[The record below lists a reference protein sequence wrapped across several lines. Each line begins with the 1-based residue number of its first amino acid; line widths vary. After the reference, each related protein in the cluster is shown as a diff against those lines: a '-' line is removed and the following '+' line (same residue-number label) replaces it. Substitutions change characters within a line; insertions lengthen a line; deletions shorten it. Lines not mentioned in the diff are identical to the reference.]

1 MKLCSKCGGRY
12 PSYWS
17 KCSACGVELVPEPA
31 RPKAEFAST
40 DWVGDGTRSP
50 DANVEAVREAL
61 LRRSKV
67 GLKKYGTTTD
77 RTDLRQVD
85 WLRHAQEEALDL
97 AVYLERLIQDLVR
110 ESAKSPTGAVSNG
123 GSL

>member
-1 MKLCSKCGGRY
+1 MPPVKCYTCNGAGRVQIY
-12 PSYWS
+12 
-17 KCSACGVELVPEPA
+17 
-31 RPKAEFAST
+31 ASPNEN

-77 RTDLRQVD
+77 RTDLRQAD

-110 ESAKSPTGAVSNG
+110 ESAKSPTK
-123 GSL
+123 

>member
-1 MKLCSKCGGRY
+1 MKQCPKCEQQSSEHRDVCPLCAV
-12 PSYWS
+12 P
-17 KCSACGVELVPEPA
+17 LVCEPA
-31 RPKAEFAST
+31 RPDKAVFEST

-67 GLKKYGTTTD
+67 GLKKYGTTTE

-85 WLRHAQEEALDL
+85 WFRHAQEEALDL

-110 ESAKSPTGAVSNG
+110 ESAKSPTE
-123 GSL
+123 